1 MKKDSKIKAGV
12 VGWPISHSLSPRLHG
27 YWLDKY
33 DIPGE
38 YLPYAVKPEALGE
51 FLKSLA
57 KKQITG
63 LNLTVPHKEIVRP
76 FLDEIDEVA
85 QRIGAVNV
93 ITVQKDG
100 RLFGRNT
107 DGIGFLTNL
116 KTSVPTWSSSGSSNG
131 AVAVIIG
138 AGGAARAAIVSLLDD
153 GISEIRLINRTRD
166 RAEKLAEIYNDPRI
180 TVCDWQDRS
189 KYISGA
195 ALLVNTTSL
204 GMKGQPPLDID
215 LSELPLTAVVYD
227 IVYNPLE
234 TPLLKQAKLRGN
246 PYVDGLGMLLYQA
259 APAFQGWFGRAPE
272 VDQNLRHYILEAL

>member
-1 MKKDSKIKAGV
+1 MKKDLKIKAGV
-12 VGWPISHSLSPRLHG
+12 VGWPVSHSLSPRLHG

-33 DIPGE
+33 NIPGE

-57 KKQITG
+57 KKEITG
-63 LNLTVPHKEIVRP
+63 LNLTVPHKEIALP

-116 KTSVPTWSSSGSSNG
+116 KTSVPTWSSNG
-131 AVAVIIG
+131 AAAVIIG

-153 GISEIRLINRTRD
+153 GISEIRLINRTRG

-180 TVCDWQDRS
+180 RVCDWQDRS
-189 KYISGA
+189 KNMGGA
-195 ALLVNTTSL
+195 TLLVNTTSL

-215 LSELPLTAVVYD
+215 LSELPLMAVVYD

-234 TPLLKQAKLRGN
+234 TPLLKQAKMRGN

-259 APAFQGWFGRAPE
+259 APAFQAWFGRTPE
-272 VDQNLRHYILEAL
+272 VEPGLRYYILEALR